1 METNR
6 DVQATLYF
14 ANVSIGTPAKSLRL
28 HIDTGS
34 SDLWVNTPSSQYCS
48 DTSKPCQYAGT
59 YRANA
64 SSTYQYI
71 GSYFN
76 ISYVDGSGASG
87 DYVSDTVRLGSTELD
102 RLQFGVGYSS
112 SNAQGILGIGYE
124 INEVQVGRAGLQ
136 TYKNLPAQ
144 MVADGLIQSNA
155 YSLWLNDLNASTGR
169 ILFGGVDTAK
179 FAGPLQTLPVQKEQ
193 RFFAEFLITLT
204 DVQVSTNSTSGRAS
218 QQSISG
224 GDMALGVLLDSG
236 SSLTYL
242 PNNMSEIIYE
252 LVSADYKK
260 EDGVAYIPCSL
271 RGSDTDFTFIFSGVS
286 IKVAFD
292 ELIINLYDSNGARAV
307 YKNTSQPICLF
318 GIASAES
325 GMSVMG
331 DTFLRSAYVVFDLEN
346 NEISLA
352 QTKFNTTTSN
362 IIEIGTG
369 ADSVPGATKV
379 ADPVAA
385 TAGIPGGSEGGGETT
400 QENAALGL
408 RGGWVASATAVMVA
422 GLVVVF
428 LEV

>member
-1 METNR
+1 M
-6 DVQATLYF
+6 
-14 ANVSIGTPAKSLRL
+14 
-28 HIDTGS
+28 
-34 SDLWVNTPSSQYCS
+34 WVNTPSSQYCS

-64 SSTYQYI
+64 SSTYEYI

-87 DYVSDTVRLGSTELD
+87 DYVSDTVRLGSTKLD

-124 INEVQVGRAGLQ
+124 INEVQVGRAGLPA
-136 TYKNLPAQ
+136 YKNLPAQ

-179 FAGPLQTLPVQKEQ
+179 FAGSLQTLPIQREQ
-193 RFFAEFLITLT
+193 GYFAEFLITLT
-204 DVQVSTNSTSGRAS
+204 DVQVSNKSTSGQVS

-224 GDMALGVLLDSG
+224 DDMALGVLLDSG

-242 PNNMSEIIYE
+242 PNNISEIIYKM
-252 LVSADYKK
+252 VGADYKK

-271 RGSDTDFTFIFSGVS
+271 RGSDTDFTFTFSGVP

-318 GIASAES
+318 GISSAES

-352 QTKFNTTTSN
+352 QTKFNTTTSS
-362 IIEIGTG
+362 IVEIGTG

-385 TAGIPGGSEGGGETT
+385 TAGIPGGSQRGVGTT
-400 QENAALGL
+400 ANTAAGL
-408 RGGWVASATAVMVA
+408 RGGCVASATAAMVA

-428 LEV
+428 LGV